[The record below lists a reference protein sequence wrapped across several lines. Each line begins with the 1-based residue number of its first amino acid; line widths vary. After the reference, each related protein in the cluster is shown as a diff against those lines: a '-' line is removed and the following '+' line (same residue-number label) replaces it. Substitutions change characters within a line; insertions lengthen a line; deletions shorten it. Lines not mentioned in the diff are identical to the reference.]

1 MKILMLTDRYPPELR
16 SSAALFHDL
25 ARALQA
31 RGHEVRVITKVP
43 SKYTPPDGGA
53 GRKESKNGWKDVE
66 GVPVRRVRW
75 VPYLRGGRAVRA
87 LDHLTLWLAF
97 SFAER
102 EWPQAD
108 VVLIYS
114 PPLPLALAGGAYRW
128 RYRAPFVLNVQD
140 LYPQTVVDLGLLR
153 NRAAIRAA
161 EGLEATAYRLA
172 GRIVVHSPGNREFL
186 IQRKGV
192 PPGKLRVIYNWV
204 DLDRLRPGAKENVFR
219 QQNGLEG
226 RFVVSFA
233 GLMGYAQDLKPV
245 IEAAGLLQGCPEIIF
260 LLVGEGVAES
270 RWKTMVSAKRLLNVR
285 FLPMQ
290 PQDSYARVL
299 SASDVCLVP
308 LAGELRTPV
317 VPGKLQS
324 IMASGRPVVATLDLE
339 GDAAKII
346 QEAECGYAVPPG
358 SAQEVA
364 EKILRL
370 YHEPRLTERLGMN
383 GRNYA
388 QEHFS
393 KSACCDAYERLFE
406 EVLAE
411 SRAGRV

>member
-1 MKILMLTDRYPPELR
+1 MPETGGKWGGARPVKILMLTDRYRHELR
-16 SSAALFHDL
+16 SCAALFHDL

-75 VPYLRGGRAVRA
+75 VPYLGGGRAVRA

-97 SFAER
+97 SFAGR
-102 EWPQAD
+102 EWPEAD

-161 EGLEATAYRLA
+161 EGLEAAAYRLA

-219 QQNGLEG
+219 TFKSLLAETIVFHRLSATPSPTSKKMISGPPCNNPAASITGV
-226 RFVVSFA
+226 RSCAYTISPANDTTNRPSRPFCCRNTFSFA
-233 GLMGYAQDLKPV
+233 PGL
-245 IEAAGLLQGCPEIIF
+245 
-260 LLVGEGVAES
+260 S
-270 RWKTMVSAKRLLNVR
+270 R
-285 FLPMQ
+285 
-290 PQDSYARVL
+290 
-299 SASDVCLVP
+299 
-308 LAGELRTPV
+308 
-317 VPGKLQS
+317 
-324 IMASGRPVVATLDLE
+324 
-339 GDAAKII
+339 
-346 QEAECGYAVPPG
+346 
-358 SAQEVA
+358 
-364 EKILRL
+364 
-370 YHEPRLTERLGMN
+370 
-383 GRNYA
+383 
-388 QEHFS
+388 
-393 KSACCDAYERLFE
+393 
-406 EVLAE
+406 
-411 SRAGRV
+411 SRSTQL